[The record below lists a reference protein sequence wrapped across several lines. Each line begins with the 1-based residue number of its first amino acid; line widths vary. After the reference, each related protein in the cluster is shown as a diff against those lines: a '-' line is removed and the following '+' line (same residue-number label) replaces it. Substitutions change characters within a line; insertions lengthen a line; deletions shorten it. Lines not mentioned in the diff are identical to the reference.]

1 MDENN
6 VMEEQEIMQETATG
20 KKPRKPRR
28 KMTDEE
34 KEESARKR
42 AARKEQAE
50 NMKPAVYV
58 QYEGAEAVI
67 DDLVDAAIADFRKEK
82 KRAQI
87 IEFKLYVKPEE
98 RAAYYVIN
106 GSYDGKIEY

>member
-6 VMEEQEIMQETATG
+6 VLEEQEVATA

-34 KEESARKR
+34 KAASAVKR
-42 AARKEQAE
+42 AERKAQAE

-58 QYEGAEAVI
+58 QFEGGEAVI
-67 DDLVDAAIADFRKEK
+67 DDLIEAAKANFRKEK
-82 KRAQI
+82 KRAAI
-87 IEFKLYVKPEE
+87 IDFKLYVKPEE

-106 GSYDGKIEY
+106 GEHEGKIEY